1 MNNRPDPAR
10 ATGPALEA
18 MYRLLL
24 WLVPT
29 VDGFPRS
36 QKFMFGDRIQSH
48 ALAVLEALI
57 EATYSRH
64 RDRPLGD
71 ANMGL
76 EKLRFLFRLAHDLR
90 HIDDRKYEHAAR
102 TIDDVGRMVG
112 GWIKT
117 HHATQS

>member
-1 MNNRPDPAR
+1 
-10 ATGPALEA
+10 
-18 MYRLLL
+18 
-24 WLVPT
+24 
-29 VDGFPRS
+29 
-36 QKFMFGDRIQSH
+36 
-48 ALAVLEALI
+48 
-57 EATYSRH
+57 
-64 RDRPLGD
+64 
-71 ANMGL
+71 MGL